1 MLGTCLLLAVSQ
13 PPSGG
18 SLQTLAK
25 HPTMEFLTKLI
36 THFRLRRLMK
46 GAAASFGG
54 TCEHLITS
62 HL

>member
-1 MLGTCLLLAVSQ
+1 MLGTCLPAVSQ

-36 THFRLRRLMK
+36 TPFRGCRLK
-46 GAAASFGG
+46 GTAAPFGG
-54 TCEHLITS
+54 TCEHVITS

>member
-1 MLGTCLLLAVSQ
+1 MLGTCLPAVSQ

-36 THFRLRRLMK
+36 TPFRGCRLMK
-46 GAAASFGG
+46 GTAAPFGG
-54 TCEHLITS
+54 TCEHVITS